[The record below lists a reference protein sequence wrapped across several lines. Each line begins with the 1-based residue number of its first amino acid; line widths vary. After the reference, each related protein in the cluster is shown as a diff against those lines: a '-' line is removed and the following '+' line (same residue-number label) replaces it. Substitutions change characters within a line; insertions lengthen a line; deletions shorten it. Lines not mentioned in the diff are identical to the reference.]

1 MIDIKAEILTIG
13 DEILYG
19 QITDT
24 NSQWISSELDK
35 IGIKII
41 RKTAIGDQESEI
53 ISTFK
58 EAENRAEIII
68 ITGGLGPT
76 HDDLTKACL
85 AKYFDCELVLNQ
97 EALDELTTLFTKFG
111 REVNETNRQQA
122 YLPEKCHKISNKVGT
137 APGMWFDKGSKVFV
151 SMPGVPIEMKKMM
164 TDSVIPRLRE
174 KFNTPVIIHKFIKT
188 IGIGESWLSD
198 KLINWEKALPDHIKL
213 AYLPS
218 LGQVRL
224 RLTGKGSNEDNLED
238 EIEQEVDKL
247 KKVASKYIYGYN
259 DDTIEN
265 AVGQLLLKN
274 KKTIATAESCT
285 GGHLAHRITSIPGSS
300 NYFQGGVIPY
310 NNDIKEDLL
319 AVKHDTLLN
328 HGAVSKETVE
338 EMANNVRTMFNAD
351 IGVACSGIAG
361 PSGGTKEKPVGTIW
375 IALKDE
381 QGTISKML
389 TFGNDRMI
397 NIQLTTLALLNL
409 IRQRLIKNNG

>member
-53 ISTFK
+53 LSNFK
-58 EAENRAEIII
+58 EAEARAEIII

-76 HDDLTKACL
+76 HDDLTKPCL

-97 EALDELTTLFTKFG
+97 ESLDELTTLFTKFG

-122 YLPEKCHKISNKVGT
+122 YLPEKCQKISNKVGT

-198 KLINWEKALPDHIKL
+198 KLMDWEKGLPDHIKL

-224 RLTGKGSNEDNLED
+224 RLTGKTINADTLENEIDH
-238 EIEQEVDKL
+238 EIAKL

-259 DDTIEN
+259 DDTIEI

-285 GGHLAHRITSIPGSS
+285 GGYLAHRITSVPGSS

-310 NNDIKEDLL
+310 HNDFKKDLL
-319 AVKHDTLLN
+319 AVAHDTLLD
-328 HGAVSKETVE
+328 HGAVSEETVV
-338 EMANNVRTMFNAD
+338 EMANNVRTRFKAD

-375 IALKDE
+375 IALNDDH
-381 QGTISKML
+381 GTVTKLL
-389 TFGNDRMI
+389 TFGKDRMI
-397 NIQLTTLALLNL
+397 NIQLTTLTLLNL
-409 IRQRLIKNNG
+409 IRQRLTKNNG